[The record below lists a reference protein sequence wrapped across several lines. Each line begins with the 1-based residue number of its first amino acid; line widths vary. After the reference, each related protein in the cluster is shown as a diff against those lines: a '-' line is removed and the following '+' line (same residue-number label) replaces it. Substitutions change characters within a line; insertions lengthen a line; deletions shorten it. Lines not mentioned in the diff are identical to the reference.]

1 MAHNLPVSPWV
12 EFAFLWIAAALS
24 AFYVLQGKRRLQ
36 NAIVSVAFLVL
47 ALMRVLTMAAIHGEP
62 F

>member
-1 MAHNLPVSPWV
+1 VDPWV

-24 AFYVLQGKRRLQ
+24 AHYVLQGKRRMQ

-47 ALMRVLTMAAIHGEP
+47 ALLRVVVTAAKHGEP

>member
-1 MAHNLPVSPWV
+1 VSPWV
-12 EFAFLWIAAALS
+12 EFALLWIAAALS

-36 NAIVSVAFLVL
+36 NAIVSMAFLLL
-47 ALMRVLTMAAIHGEP
+47 ALLRIVTAAARHGEP